1 MALIEQDELIT
12 LVPHKGKMFLL
23 NRVISYAFERR
34 ELAAEYDVTPNCLFY
49 DPALDGIPSWV
60 SFEFMA
66 QCVSALSGLTGRLQ
80 GRGPKPGF
88 ILSISGMELFR
99 PVLCAGETVT
109 ASIEED
115 YCLDLVHTFNG
126 VASLDGNVVAK
137 AKLTAIDVEDI
148 SVYQRENHAN

>member
-23 NRVISYAFERR
+23 SRVISYAFENR
-34 ELAAEYDVTPNCLFY
+34 ELAAEYDVTSNCLFY
-49 DPALDGIPSWV
+49 DAALDGIPSWV

-80 GRGPKPGF
+80 GQGPKPGF
-88 ILSISGMELFR
+88 ILSVSGMELFR
-99 PVLCAGETVT
+99 PVLYAGETVT

-115 YCLDLVHTFNG
+115 YCVDLVHTFKG
-126 VASLDGNVVAK
+126 EAAIDGSIVAK

-148 SVYQRENHAN
+148 SVYKRENHAH